1 MRHNFLFLVLLLVPS
16 ATMAQA
22 SVCSEQKI
30 RDAAQKP
37 GAKYSD
43 DSFFWSG
50 AFDKP
55 LIGKAERET
64 EATKKETAEPRKN
77 EASADRPQRFVVANS
92 GDMAYEYGSGDM
104 SYEDLKTGKHV
115 SFQTA
120 YLRVWKSVDGECK
133 VAAFMIR
140 PIESSLKE
148 K

>member
-1 MRHNFLFLVLLLVPS
+1 MRHNYLFLVLLLVPS
-16 ATMAQA
+16 ATMAQS

-30 RDAAQKP
+30 REAAQKP

-55 LIGKAERET
+55 LIGKAEQET
-64 EATKKETAEPRKN
+64 GSKKQETAEPRKN
-77 EASADRPQRFVVANS
+77 EASADHPQRIVVANS
-92 GDMAYEYGSGDM
+92 GDMAYEYGSGNM
-104 SYEDLKTGKHV
+104 SYDDVKTGKHV
-115 SFQTA
+115 TFQTA

-133 VAAFMIR
+133 VAAYMIR
-140 PIESSLKE
+140 PIESSIKE